1 MCILKMDKNGYI
13 SIFESILP
21 SLSFFDVIVP
31 EIFDPHVKTHVFAL
45 AGCVKSHFSGLKA
58 P

>member
-1 MCILKMDKNGYI
+1 MDKNGYI

-45 AGCVKSHFSGLKA
+45 ARCVKSHFSGLKA